1 MFMLNNK
8 PLALDTPFTVGE
20 GDGAI
25 QYPANW
31 LRLASA
37 DEKTA
42 IGITEVADPEGYDD
56 RFYWGVGNP
65 KDLVQLKAQWTAW
78 VDDTAWLLLQKTDYM
93 DFRHASDNTYTP
105 PADWVT
111 WRNAVRAQAKAAK
124 AAIAAATDVP
134 SLQTAIAVQWTPDP
148 TAAAALAA
156 QHPTATAAAPTTAT
170 ATPAPAAPSTP
181 AA

>member
-1 MFMLNNK
+1 MFMLDNK
-8 PLALDTPFTVGE
+8 PLALDTAFTHN
-20 GDGAI
+20 DI

-31 LRLASA
+31 LRHATA

-42 IGITEVADPEGYDD
+42 IGITEVADPASYDD

-65 KDLVQLKAQWTAW
+65 KDLGALKAQWTTW

-111 WRNAVRAQAKAAK
+111 WRNAIRTQAKAVK
-124 AAIAAATDVP
+124 TAIAAAADVAA
-134 SLQTAIAVQWTPDP
+134 LQTAIAVAWTLDP
-148 TAAAALAA
+148 NAVA
-156 QHPTATAAAPTTAT
+156 QQGAKGG
-170 ATPAPAAPSTP
+170 
-181 AA
+181 